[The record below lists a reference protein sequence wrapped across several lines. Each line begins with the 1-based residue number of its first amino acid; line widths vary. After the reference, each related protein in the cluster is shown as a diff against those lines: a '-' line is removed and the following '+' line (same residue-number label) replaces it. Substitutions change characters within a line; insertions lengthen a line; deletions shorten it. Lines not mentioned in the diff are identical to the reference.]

1 MKKSA
6 WAPTMST
13 SLSGDTMDQALDPA
27 NPATDASLHWAD
39 AWYRDKHVLV
49 TGGSSGIGAAIAKGF
64 VQAGATVT
72 ATGIGERDV
81 EAARADPTLSR
92 ADLRA
97 LDVRSDEAVKA
108 LISGLARLDVVVNCA
123 GVIRRHEEL
132 DPDVF
137 ASVVDINLVGSM
149 RVCASARPLLAE
161 TRGSIVNLASMLSF
175 FGGGL
180 VPGYAASKG
189 GISQMTKSLAIAY
202 AGDGIRVNAIAPG
215 WIETALTS
223 ELQKDPD
230 RGSAIVNR
238 TALKRWGKPDDLVG
252 GVMYLCSPVAS
263 FVTGT
268 VLIID
273 GGYSIM

>member
-1 MKKSA
+1 M
-6 WAPTMST
+6 
-13 SLSGDTMDQALDPA
+13 
-27 NPATDASLHWAD
+27 
-39 AWYRDKHVLV
+39 
-49 TGGSSGIGAAIAKGF
+49 
-64 VQAGATVT
+64 
-72 ATGIGERDV
+72 
-81 EAARADPTLSR
+81 
-92 ADLRA
+92 
-97 LDVRSDEAVKA
+97 
-108 LISGLARLDVVVNCA
+108 NCA

-161 TRGSIVNLASMLSF
+161 TKGSIVNLASMLSF

>member
-1 MKKSA
+1 
-6 WAPTMST
+6 
-13 SLSGDTMDQALDPA
+13 MDQAFDRG
-27 NPATDASLHWAD
+27 NPAPEASRHWAA
-39 AWYRDKHVLV
+39 AWYRHKHVLV
-49 TGGSSGIGAAIAKGF
+49 TGGSSGIGAAIARGF
-64 VQAGATVT
+64 LEAGATVT
-72 ATGIGERDV
+72 ATGVGERDV
-81 EAARADPTLSR
+81 EAAKADPALSR

-97 LDVRSDEAVKA
+97 LDVRNDEAVKA
-108 LISGLARLDVVVNCA
+108 LVSGLARLDIVVNCA

-132 DPDVF
+132 APEVF

-149 RVCASARPLLAE
+149 RVCAAAHPLLAK
-161 TRGSIVNLASMLSF
+161 TDGSIVNLASMLSF

-189 GISQMTKSLAIAY
+189 GIAQMTKSLAIAY
-202 AGDGIRVNAIAPG
+202 AGDSIRVNAIAPG

-223 ELQKDPD
+223 ELQKDPS

-268 VLIID
+268 VLVID